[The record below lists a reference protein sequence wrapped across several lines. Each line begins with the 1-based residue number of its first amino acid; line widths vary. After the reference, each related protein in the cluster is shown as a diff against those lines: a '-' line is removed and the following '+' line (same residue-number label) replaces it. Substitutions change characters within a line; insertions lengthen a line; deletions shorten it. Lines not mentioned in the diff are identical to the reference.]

1 MLKREREESLDREP
15 EFTNGIKIQ
24 KTAQASDRASE
35 DNKRGVS
42 QEPV

>member
-24 KTAQASDRASE
+24 KTAQVSDKVSE
-35 DNKRGVS
+35 DNRRAAS